1 MNEYEVYDDDDV
13 YVEEEEVIVVD
24 DGDHEYEE
32 EEYVDEEVVEDNDDE
47 EDNDENFLASIQKSM
62 LKEFNARKSQ
72 QKEREQSSLLAAAKA
87 KEEELKQ
94 QKQQQEEEILEEEEY
109 YEDQVI
115 EKWFQVDTLPDNLE
129 EACRKLIP
137 IVYKGEEYVDPDTMM
152 RRTPL
157 PELYK
162 YLKQHYDYK
171 KDVKKEINDETAQ
184 QVDSTVTQKQC
195 SLQEIFQKRAQTTET
210 VNSNHDAVEAEEEY
224 EIEEE
229 IVQSPIRSTGKK
241 HEVEVKVNEEETQED
256 SIKRWLQ
263 SDDLPDDIEVACK
276 TLIPLVY
283 DDDEHVDANEN
294 HASNTITRIIPIP
307 KTKLQTTTSS
317 DCDCGRRLKYHFG
330 GYWRNNTKRQDYDRL
345 C

>member
-1 MNEYEVYDDDDV
+1 MNEYEVYDDDV
-13 YVEEEEVIVVD
+13 Y
-24 DGDHEYEE
+24 
-32 EEYVDEEVVEDNDDE
+32 EEVVEDNDDE
-47 EDNDENFLASIQKSM
+47 EDNDEHFLASIQKSM

-72 QKEREQSSLLAAAKA
+72 QKEREHSTLLAAAKA

-94 QKQQQEEEILEEEEY
+94 KQQQQKHEEETLEEEEY

-184 QVDSTVTQKQC
+184 QVNSTVTQKQC

-210 VNSNHDAVEAEEEY
+210 VSSNHNAVAEEEEY

-241 HEVEVKVNEEETQED
+241 HEEVKAKEEETQED
-256 SIKRWLQ
+256 SLKRWLQ
-263 SDDLPDDIEVACK
+263 SDDLPHDIEVACK

-283 DDDEHVDANEN
+283 DDDEHVDPMKIMRRTPLPELFRYLKQNYKPPPSPVAT
-294 HASNTITRIIPIP
+294 ADDVSNTTSGDIGESTRND
-307 KTKLQTTTSS
+307 KTTTRF
-317 DCDCGRRLKYHFG
+317 C
-330 GYWRNNTKRQDYDRL
+330 
-345 C
+345 